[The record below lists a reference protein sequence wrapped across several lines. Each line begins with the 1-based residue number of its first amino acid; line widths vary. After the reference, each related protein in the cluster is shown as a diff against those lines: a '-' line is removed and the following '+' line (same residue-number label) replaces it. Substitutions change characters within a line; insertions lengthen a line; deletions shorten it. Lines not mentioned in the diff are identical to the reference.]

1 MRTGG
6 APHALSLAAVVLA
19 GALAL
24 TPRPAGAQADPWGG
38 MRAPGESPKPA
49 ASASPS
55 APAARPPTATRP
67 PAPQTATPQPSAP
80 QPSAPQP
87 SAPQPSATVPVATPV
102 RASAT
107 AIPLPRPRPPEA
119 PGPALADA
127 PAPEV
132 AGRSVFDADADTGP
146 PTADMFDAAVNAFPA
161 PSSAAQAPLPV
172 PAPGPVGAL
181 QAAVFPSAVAAPV
194 TPPPAVTPAPAP
206 ADSPAAIA
214 PISSPQTLAAQRS
227 AQGAPETPQ
236 PPAAAAQGQ
245 EVASNADQGAS
256 HDTAQGASPEADPEQ
271 AEETDQGGGQGG
283 GPAAPTATAAHPADG
298 HAKDAHAPD
307 APAPPRDTRPVDL
320 LRRLQRLQDR
330 LAAGTSEGLPAQRD
344 LISQIDAAY
353 AGFPQEI
360 WQDERNGRALAVY
373 FLSGG
378 TPGVLRKILDRE
390 PAPSGDI
397 RLLRGILAYAEGRG
411 EEALRFLGEVDARTQ
426 PNALGGQ
433 IALAQAAL
441 VVRQDPAKASDL
453 LDLARLLLPGTL
465 VEEAALR
472 RQILVESQSPDISRF
487 QRLTRQYLFR
497 FRHSVY
503 AGNFRQRFAA
513 ALTRMPFVNDPAQF
527 GRLEEMLKPIEPEGQ
542 RDIYLLIARAAL
554 TQGRTTAAALC
565 AERALALAPPASVD
579 AERAR
584 LYGAAAVAASAGG
597 YAAALKTLAGLDR
610 NRLDPSDI
618 ALLDAAS
625 EAARTVRD
633 ASRVPVQQVSTA
645 PAASTAPAP
654 PSAAPASKATAP
666 QAVAAPPA
674 AAATQAVAAPQA
686 AAANQ
691 AAAATQAA
699 AAPQGA
705 AGPQAAASQAAAAQ
719 GAAAQAGALSEEPD
733 AVKGARAQIE
743 AVDALLKEAPR

>member
-1 MRTGG
+1 MR
-6 APHALSLAAVVLA
+6 P
-19 GALAL
+19 
-24 TPRPAGAQADPWGG
+24 
-38 MRAPGESPKPA
+38 
-49 ASASPS
+49 
-55 APAARPPTATRP
+55 
-67 PAPQTATPQPSAP
+67 
-80 QPSAPQP
+80 
-87 SAPQPSATVPVATPV
+87 
-102 RASAT
+102 SAT

-132 AGRSVFDADADTGP
+132 AGRSVFDADADTGS

-194 TPPPAVTPAPAP
+194 TPPPAATPAPAP
-206 ADSPAAIA
+206 ADSPAAVA
-214 PISSPQTLAAQRS
+214 PISSPQTLAAQ
-227 AQGAPETPQ
+227 GAPQTTPQ
-236 PPAAAAQGQ
+236 PPAATAAQGQ

-271 AEETDQGGGQGG
+271 AEEPDQGSSQGG
-283 GPAAPTATAAHPADG
+283 GPAATAAHAADG

-307 APAPPRDTRPVDL
+307 THAPPRDTRPVDL

-527 GRLEEMLKPIEPEGQ
+527 VRLEEMLKPIEPEGQ

-645 PAASTAPAP
+645 PGASTAPAP
-654 PSAAPASKATAP
+654 PPAAPASKANAP
-666 QAVAAPPA
+666 QAVATPP
-674 AAATQAVAAPQA
+674 AVAAA
-686 AAANQ
+686 
-691 AAAATQAA
+691 QAA
-699 AAPQGA
+699 AAPQVA

-733 AVKGARAQIE
+733 TVKGARAQIE